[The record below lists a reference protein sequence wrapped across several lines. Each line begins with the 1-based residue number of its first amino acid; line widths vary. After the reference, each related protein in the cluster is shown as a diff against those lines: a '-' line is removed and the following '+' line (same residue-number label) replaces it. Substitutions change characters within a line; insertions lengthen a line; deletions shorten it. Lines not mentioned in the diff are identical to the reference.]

1 MNIILRAASFL
12 VFTLTCSPFLYAQS
26 SVVCTNS
33 ILADI
38 AHNIGGEEV
47 TVLSIVPVGSDPH
60 IYEPVPGNIQQI
72 RNADLIILNGLNLE
86 NWLNKIIVNSGFN
99 GISVIAADGIK
110 DVITAPEF
118 KSYDPHAWM
127 NPIHG
132 IQYARNI
139 CDGLI
144 QLLPE
149 KAEFFERNFAI
160 YKRQLELLDEEIH
173 QKFSFLS
180 DSQRILITS
189 HDAFR
194 YFGYRYHLEVEPLM
208 GISTEADL
216 QVSDIRRIS
225 ELLTNSKVKAIFVE
239 TTINPKLMQQ
249 LSHDFGVLLA
259 APLFAD
265 SLGDENTEA
274 GTYIG
279 MLSYNANTISA
290 ALSGEDTGS
299 GAMINASFTEKSL
312 FISVSILI
320 SFMGILFLGMVRLLN
335 HGL

>member
-1 MNIILRAASFL
+1 MNTILRAASL
-12 VFTLTCSPFLYAQS
+12 MVITMTCGPFLLAQS
-26 SVVCTNS
+26 NVVCTNS

-38 AHNIGGEEV
+38 ARNIGGQEIKV
-47 TVLSIVPVGSDPH
+47 HSLVPIGSDPH
-60 IYEPVPGNIQQI
+60 IYEPVPGDIQHI
-72 RNADLIILNGLNLE
+72 RTADLIILNGLSLE
-86 NWLNKIIVNSGFN
+86 NWLNKIIENSGFN
-99 GISVIAADGIK
+99 GISVIAADGIT

-144 QLLPE
+144 QLLPQ
-149 KAEFFERNFAI
+149 KAELFKRNFAL
-160 YKRQLELLDEEIH
+160 YKREIELLDEEIR

-194 YFGYRYHLEVEPLM
+194 YFGNRYQLEVEPLM

-216 QVSDIRRIS
+216 QISDIKRIS
-225 ELLTNSKVKAIFVE
+225 EILNNSDVKAIFVE

-249 LSHDFGVLLA
+249 LSYDFGVLLA

-274 GTYIG
+274 DTYIG
-279 MLSYNANTISA
+279 MLSYNASIISK
-290 ALSGEDTGS
+290 ALSGLDTRTPQMVNNSIS
-299 GAMINASFTEKSL
+299 GKSL
-312 FISVSILI
+312 LLSLGILVGCM
-320 SFMGILFLGMVRLLN
+320 SILFLGMVRLLN
-335 HGL
+335 RGN